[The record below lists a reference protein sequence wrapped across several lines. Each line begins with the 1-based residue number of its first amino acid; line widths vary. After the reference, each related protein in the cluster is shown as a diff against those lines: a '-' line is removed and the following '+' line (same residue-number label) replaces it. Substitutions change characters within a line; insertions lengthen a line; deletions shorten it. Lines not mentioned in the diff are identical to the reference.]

1 MCIPVTTDPRKRTSH
16 TFTSATGTAS
26 NPVRVDGG
34 DCPPN
39 SSFHVRAVDRRPC
52 CDTALKLRASPDSR
66 CRGSHPAGGGR
77 GSWRPCLWGAH
88 VCGAGTYPSGF
99 RLGPPSHHEQQL
111 PLECTDGRVP
121 RRRLRTLG
129 GAGAGGGADGQ
140 LPADGQDTPW
150 SPGGTESP
158 THYTRAR
165 DTRGG
170 RGLGLKTLCP
180 APPASCT
187 PHPGRAGR

>member
-66 CRGSHPAGGGR
+66 CRGSHPAGGGAGR
-77 GSWRPCLWGAH
+77 GVPAFGALTSA
-88 VCGAGTYPSGF
+88 VLARTRVASGWVLRATMSSSCRWSALTAGSPDDGSG
-99 RLGPPSHHEQQL
+99 LSAEL
-111 PLECTDGRVP
+111 VLEEEPTGSS
-121 RRRLRTLG
+121 LRTGKTRSGHLG
-129 GAGAGGGADGQ
+129 ARSP
-140 LPADGQDTPW
+140 LPI
-150 SPGGTESP
+150 
-158 THYTRAR
+158 TRAR